1 MHPAGD
7 AELNPAPARISPW
20 RLALGGMFAM
30 AAAIGIG
37 RFVYTPIL
45 PMMMA
50 QESLSA
56 GQAGMIASSNYLGY
70 LIGAMIAA
78 TTMLRGSQRAWLLG
92 ALFASAVTTLYMAWT
107 ESYVGFLATRFIGG
121 LVSAWVLVFA
131 TTLVI
136 TRLTDMGRGGLT
148 AVLFA
153 GVGLGIVFASL
164 LTGLAMDNQDGWRG
178 AWINSGAAALAA
190 TLLVAVLVPG
200 RRTDAAAMPV
210 RSENRGRSIGG
221 LLAAYGLFGFG
232 YVITATFIVQLVR
245 SAAYPPEAEIAIWV
259 LVGIAGIPSVWL
271 WNRYAAVAG
280 NSRAFSVA
288 CVVLA
293 VGVGASV
300 LMPGLWGLVP
310 GAVLLGST
318 FMAITAIGLVE
329 ARERSGKDPRH
340 ALAMMTA
347 AFGAGQIIGPAVAGY
362 MRDAFGSFLLP
373 SILASVLL
381 VLAAALAHR

>member
-1 MHPAGD
+1 MRPAGS
-7 AELNPAPARISPW
+7 ARLNSDLALVSPW
-20 RLALGGMFAM
+20 RLAVGGMLAM

-50 QESLSA
+50 EEGLSA

-70 LIGAMIAA
+70 LIGAMVAA
-78 TTMLRGSQRAWLLG
+78 TALLRGSPRGWLLG
-92 ALFASAVTTLYMAWT
+92 ALLASAVSTLAMAWT
-107 ESYVGFLATRFIGG
+107 DSYAAFLAMRFIGG
-121 LVSAWVLVFA
+121 LVSSWVLVFA
-131 TTLVI
+131 TSLVI
-136 TRLTDMGRGGLT
+136 ARLTDMGRGGLT

-153 GVGLGIVFASL
+153 GVGFGIVFASL
-164 LTGLAMDNQDGWRG
+164 LTGLAMDDQFGWRG
-178 AWINSGAAALAA
+178 AWINSGVSALVAA
-190 TLLVAVLVPG
+190 LLVAVLVPG
-200 RRTDAAAMPV
+200 RRADAAPVPV
-210 RSENRGRSIGG
+210 RQGSPARSIGG

-245 SAAYPPEAEIAIWV
+245 SSAYPPEAEIAIWV

-271 WNRYAAVAG
+271 WNRYAAAAG
-280 NSRAFSVA
+280 NSKAFSVA

-300 LMPGLWGLVP
+300 LLPGLWGLVP

-329 ARERSGKDPRH
+329 ARERSGRDPRH
-340 ALAMMTA
+340 VLAMMTA
-347 AFGAGQIIGPAVAGY
+347 AFGAGQILGPAVAGY

-373 SILASVLL
+373 SLLASVLL
-381 VLAAALAHR
+381 VLAAGLAHR